1 MKKQVMFNTNITI
14 SLMVS
19 TNHSVT
25 ECNIF
30 KIMLLTLQVVDS
42 IVNNCFKITNKINLN
57 KVVRVII
64 SPFIVCFNY
73 KQKYWQVF
81 TYFICLI
88 SL

>member
-1 MKKQVMFNTNITI
+1 MKKQDMFNTNITI

-19 TNHSVT
+19 TNCSVT
-25 ECNIF
+25 ECNVF
-30 KIMLLTLQVVDS
+30 KIILLTSQVVDS
-42 IVNNCFKITNKINLN
+42 IVNNCFKITYKINLN
-57 KVVRVII
+57 KVLTVIN
-64 SPFIVCFNY
+64 PLIVCFNY

>member
-57 KVVRVII
+57 KVVRVIN
-64 SPFIVCFNY
+64 PFIVCFNY
-73 KQKYWQVF
+73 KQK
-81 TYFICLI
+81 
-88 SL
+88 

>member
-19 TNHSVT
+19 TNHSVA

-57 KVVRVII
+57 KVVRVIN
-64 SPFIVCFNY
+64 PFIVCFNY

>member
-1 MKKQVMFNTNITI
+1 MKKQDMFNTNITI

-19 TNHSVT
+19 TNCSVT
-25 ECNIF
+25 ECNVF
-30 KIMLLTLQVVDS
+30 KIILLTSQVVDS
-42 IVNNCFKITNKINLN
+42 IVNNCFKITYKINLN
-57 KVVRVII
+57 KVLTVIN
-64 SPFIVCFNY
+64 PFIVCFNY

>member
-57 KVVRVII
+57 KVVRVI
-64 SPFIVCFNY
+64 
-73 KQKYWQVF
+73 
-81 TYFICLI
+81 LI
-88 SL
+88 PL